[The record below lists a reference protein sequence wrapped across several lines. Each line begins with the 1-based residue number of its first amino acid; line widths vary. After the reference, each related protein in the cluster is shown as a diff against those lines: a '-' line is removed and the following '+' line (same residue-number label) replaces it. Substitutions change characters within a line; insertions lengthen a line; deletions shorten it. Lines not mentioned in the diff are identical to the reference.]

1 MSQLT
6 VFEVPE
12 RFTIAQA
19 QQVYEQ
25 LNGLL
30 ENNDVENIV
39 LDATDV
45 VKIDAAGL
53 QLLLSFY
60 RTATKF
66 HKPVQWRNPSEEL
79 IDCANILGLAAE
91 LALDKTVN

>member
-1 MSQLT
+1 MSQIS
-6 VFEVPE
+6 VFEIPE

-19 QQVYEQ
+19 KQIYDE
-25 LNGLL
+25 LNNLL
-30 ENNDVENIV
+30 ESEAVESIV
-39 LDATDV
+39 LDAADV

-60 RTATKF
+60 RAAEKI
-66 HKPVQWRNPSEEL
+66 HKPVQWRNPSDE
-79 IDCANILGLAAE
+79 IISCAEILGLSAE